1 MWQWNGN
8 FAGFL
13 EKFLNNSKNYPM
25 KWNLQFSGKWQNWQI
40 SQILCIGELEVKVLI
55 LEVAM
60 VNVCQFA
67 PNIFSM
73 TSKLYW
79 GQRPKCNPQNLILQI
94 YDFFFFLPN
103 IMTLVPKVNLY
114 VIRRPHLDPAPLMGS
129 KGVQNSKKG
138 QNYIFSGSLHWN
150 HIGWK
155 RLGILCTFIWQTQ
168 NIPIFSKIFKITVKT
183 EKFLPMFVLVFKLF
197 LDS

>member
-1 MWQWNGN
+1 MYRVRHCYCHPHTKVISQSIMRLQRRVMRQWNGN

-79 GQRPKCNPQNLILQI
+79 GQRPRCNPKNLILQI
-94 YDFFFFLPN
+94 FDFFCL
-103 IMTLVPKVNLY
+103 ILW
-114 VIRRPHLDPAPLMGS
+114 
-129 KGVQNSKKG
+129 
-138 QNYIFSGSLHWN
+138 HWYQ
-150 HIGWK
+150 K
-155 RLGILCTFIWQTQ
+155 
-168 NIPIFSKIFKITVKT
+168 
-183 EKFLPMFVLVFKLF
+183 
-197 LDS
+197 

>member
-1 MWQWNGN
+1 MSIVFQNLFKISQNFGSINVTCQFWNVGWRVQGRTWSCPPSGPTIFGLYSKLQKHVMWQWNGN

-79 GQRPKCNPQNLILQI
+79 GHRPRCNPKNLILQI
-94 YDFFFFLPN
+94 FDFFCL
-103 IMTLVPKVNLY
+103 ILW
-114 VIRRPHLDPAPLMGS
+114 
-129 KGVQNSKKG
+129 
-138 QNYIFSGSLHWN
+138 HWYQ
-150 HIGWK
+150 K
-155 RLGILCTFIWQTQ
+155 
-168 NIPIFSKIFKITVKT
+168 
-183 EKFLPMFVLVFKLF
+183 
-197 LDS
+197 